1 MKHSMDSLRKA
12 QTNSNR
18 TMATLTLAMT
28 FMVIAFVSALST
40 GKYPITLSGL
50 AAGDPMAL
58 RTFTVL
64 RLPRAV
70 MGLVGGFGLG
80 IAGFVYQ
87 TVFRNPLASPDIIGV
102 SSGASA
108 GAAFAILF
116 VSAAAPSTT
125 LFAFFGALL
134 AVCLS
139 LGLTALSPVRDHSS
153 IVLAGIAVHA
163 LAQTVLMLLKL
174 MADPEKQL
182 ASIEYW
188 IMGSLSGVTAS
199 KIPFPVVIIL
209 ISSAL
214 VFLLHRHLLV
224 LSVREDEAR
233 MLGVSVRKTRFFVLF
248 LATLTVAAAVSVT
261 GLISFVGLLAPHT
274 ARLLTGHNREVRML
288 SQRSH
293 REFPAPDRGYS
304 CKITRRSGASCQY
317 LYFAPRSAV
326 FDLSDPLGKEAL
338 IIMSEHVSIQDLSVS
353 LGGHQILN
361 HLSLSVENPGHMI
374 ALLGPNGSGKTTL
387 LRAICGE
394 LSHSGHV
401 LLNGQDLTALSPKAL
416 AGLVSYI
423 PQQSGISIS
432 MSALDVVLMGF
443 YSRLKLFEQP
453 SAKMREA
460 ALQALASVGMD
471 DFANRDY
478 LTLSGG
484 EQQLVILARTLIE
497 DTSLLLFDE
506 PDSSL
511 DFGNKYRMMGLIA
524 DIVQAAQGGRSASP
538 AFFTYKKR
546 TCLDTFSHWARLFA
560 TISLFA

>member
-1 MKHSMDSLRKA
+1 
-12 QTNSNR
+12 
-18 TMATLTLAMT
+18 
-28 FMVIAFVSALST
+28 
-40 GKYPITLSGL
+40 
-50 AAGDPMAL
+50 
-58 RTFTVL
+58 
-64 RLPRAV
+64 
-70 MGLVGGFGLG
+70 
-80 IAGFVYQ
+80 
-87 TVFRNPLASPDIIGV
+87 
-102 SSGASA
+102 
-108 GAAFAILF
+108 
-116 VSAAAPSTT
+116 
-125 LFAFFGALL
+125 
-134 AVCLS
+134 
-139 LGLTALSPVRDHSS
+139 
-153 IVLAGIAVHA
+153 
-163 LAQTVLMLLKL
+163 
-174 MADPEKQL
+174 
-182 ASIEYW
+182 
-188 IMGSLSGVTAS
+188 
-199 KIPFPVVIIL
+199 
-209 ISSAL
+209 
-214 VFLLHRHLLV
+214 
-224 LSVREDEAR
+224 
-233 MLGVSVRKTRFFVLF
+233 
-248 LATLTVAAAVSVT
+248 
-261 GLISFVGLLAPHT
+261 
-274 ARLLTGHNREVRML
+274 ML

-304 CKITRRSGASCQY
+304 CKVTRRSGASCQY
-317 LYFAPRSAV
+317 LYLAPRSAV

-338 IIMSEHVSIQDLSVS
+338 IIMSEYFSIQDLSVS
-353 LGGHQILN
+353 MGGHQILD
-361 HLSLSVENPGHMI
+361 HLSLPVENPGHMI

-511 DFGNKYRMMGLIA
+511 DLGNKYRMMGLVA
-524 DIVQAAQGGRSASP
+524 DMVHAARGSGGSVS
-538 AFFTYKKR
+538 R
-546 TCLDTFSHWARLFA
+546 TCFFSPEEGSETDTVLDMPYLQSEHAFAGKTAILCLHDPTLALAYCDILLLLKDGRLIHTLHPKTDPIAVMEQAFSDIYGEVRLVPVPDPSNCA
-560 TISLFA
+560 GNRLILLPIL